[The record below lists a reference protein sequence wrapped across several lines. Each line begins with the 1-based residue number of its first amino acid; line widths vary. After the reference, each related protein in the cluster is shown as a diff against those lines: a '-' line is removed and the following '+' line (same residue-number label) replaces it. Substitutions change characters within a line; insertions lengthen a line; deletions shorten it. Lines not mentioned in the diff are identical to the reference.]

1 VVRYGSI
8 PFGHR
13 RCLSRSR
20 YSRLTCRVIG
30 APRRPFETLD
40 QLVEFSSVLGD
51 VALVAS
57 ELVMNAV
64 LHSGC
69 TTDHLLNVRA
79 SLDPEGL
86 LISVQDPGISGTGA
100 KVRPRPC
107 GWPRSEAGSETGRAL
122 ALGAMRLR
130 GLEPPRPEG
139 HRHLKPARLPIPPQP
154 RASAT

>member
-1 VVRYGSI
+1 M
-8 PFGHR
+8 
-13 RCLSRSR
+13 
-20 YSRLTCRVIG
+20 TCRVIG

-100 KVRPRPC
+100 KVRPEAVRAAEERGWICDRP
-107 GWPRSEAGSETGRAL
+107 STRAWRY
-122 ALGAMRLR
+122 AAER
-130 GLEPPRPEG
+130 
-139 HRHLKPARLPIPPQP
+139 
-154 RASAT
+154 T